1 MADDSF
7 WRQEVLFL
15 RRELNNKLNTI
26 DKLFNILPNNNHEI
40 TKQFFLSNNSA
51 EKASENVMTI
61 NSVFN
66 IGNRSSI
73 ASSTKH
79 QSTLTANT
87 SETLIITEDISDKKV
102 KKLRK

>member
-66 IGNRSSI
+66 IDNRSST